1 MAVGGPS
8 GFDDMVND
16 LDMVTP
22 SKIPKLFDTKAF
34 KGAK

>member
-1 MAVGGPS
+1 
-8 GFDDMVND
+8 MVND

-22 SKIPKLFDTKAF
+22 SKQPKLFDTKAF